1 VGDVGQC
8 RRTANQPDAAGPSGI
23 SAKLDAA
30 SRFLSSGGN
39 NFSGRALS
47 IDDVPEGISEGLG
60 TIANAIVWLP
70 GVPQPICGVGVVVLT
85 QQLGKVIQTP
95 LLVR

>member
-1 VGDVGQC
+1 
-8 RRTANQPDAAGPSGI
+8 
-23 SAKLDAA
+23 LDNADEPLINPTGLDHPESRQNLTLHQ

-39 NFSGRALS
+39 NFSGWALS
-47 IDDVPEGISEGLG
+47 IDDVPEGVSEELG

-70 GVPQPICGVGVVVLT
+70 GVSRPICGVGVVVLT

-95 LLVR
+95 LLVT